1 MTYEVTMEK
10 DLDKKL
16 EEIQSVNFKEY
27 TLFTKKVE
35 QIQNYAPIMK
45 NHRIHFNTFEK
56 PLQDFKWVE
65 VNDKILVFKLDTIK
79 QEIHLCEYLPQEEV
93 FE

>member
-1 MTYEVTMEK
+1 MGGGYLMTYEVTMEK

-27 TLFTKKVE
+27 TLFAKKVE
-35 QIQNYAPIMK
+35 QMRNYAPIMK

-56 PLQDFKWVE
+56 RK
-65 VNDKILVFKLDTIK
+65 
-79 QEIHLCEYLPQEEV
+79 
-93 FE
+93 